1 MKKELT
7 AYEIIAAEVI
17 KYRDIQR
24 SMHVPDDV
32 FYIVDFTMSYNPI
45 TDYERCT
52 EIIELQDDEITFAM
66 DFCEGQKYVADVRVR
81 SLYQI
86 GELMRRVIR

>member
-24 SMHVPDDV
+24 SMNVPDDI
-32 FYIVDFTMSYNPI
+32 FYIVDFTMSYHPI
-45 TDYERCT
+45 TNYERCT
-52 EIIELQDDEITFAM
+52 EIVELQDDEITFEM

-81 SLYQI
+81 GLDQI
-86 GELMRRVIR
+86 GELMRRMIR